1 MLKERTETFFLGL
14 KCDIS
19 IFVMTFPSC
28 ATSELYLNS
37 SLQSTER
44 EKNKERKIHWQK
56 KTIKA
61 ILG

>member
-1 MLKERTETFFLGL
+1 MLKERTETSFLGL

-44 EKNKERKIHWQK
+44 EKNKERKIH
-56 KTIKA
+56 
-61 ILG
+61 